1 MEIKDI
7 RPDPAGP
14 ASPVSPVRDDA
25 RRTPE
30 RAPERSAPR
39 GDDRVEIS
47 DEGRAMAHGG
57 AEATPSGTLAAD
69 RLMDVRRR
77 VQSRFYDAPEVAAE
91 VARRI
96 IERGDL

>member
-14 ASPVSPVRDDA
+14 ASPISPVRDDA

-30 RAPERSAPR
+30 RATEQGSGRA
-39 GDDRVEIS
+39 DDRIEIS
-47 DEGRAMAHGG
+47 SEGRARARGNV
-57 AEATPSGTLAAD
+57 EASPSGTLPVD

-77 VQSRFYDAPEVAAE
+77 VQSRFYDAPEVAEE